1 MTRSVAITW
10 TDVPAPF
17 RVLARWITIAQA
29 AGYGVSLAFAR
40 QTADRFRPVPG
51 SSGPAFSAADA
62 HELLLSTHSHL
73 LGMTALFALSGLCFA
88 LCARPAGRLKH
99 ALLAT
104 PFFAIMVA
112 FTAVWLMKYAAGFVW
127 LLLAA
132 NVVMAVV
139 FYTQIIVTLRE
150 LRHARRNDAAAPD

>member
-1 MTRSVAITW
+1 MADVTLTW
-10 TDVPAPF
+10 AQVPPPL
-17 RVLARWITIAQA
+17 RTLARWITIAQA

-40 QTADRFRPVPG
+40 QTARRFLAGG
-51 SSGPAFSAADA
+51 SGADA
-62 HELLLSTHSHL
+62 HEMLLAAHSHL

-88 LCARPAGRLKH
+88 LCTWPKGRWKP

-104 PFFAIMVA
+104 PFAAILLA
-112 FTAVWLMKYAAGFVW
+112 FTALWLMAYAPGFAM

-139 FYTQIIVTLRE
+139 FYVQVVVILRTLRRVGRE
-150 LRHARRNDAAAPD
+150 AAGG